1 MLLTAVLITSLL
13 SAAPAPASAPAQASQ
28 QDSLKG
34 YPAWARAL
42 GERYLLGQTAVF
54 VLHGNVN
61 DLQATPEEGG
71 RHSYDMLRGFLA
83 RSLFGSRDLVL
94 LYDPASGIVGTEEQ
108 TVADLKKALGEKLR
122 GHTTM
127 PRVPSQALPWLHD
140 YLRRRLAAERSIALI
155 ITDADAVLPP
165 GALARLSEADRQAV
179 VTVRNWATQDAFVSA
194 DFSVVLVTERLQ
206 DIAATLTRA
215 PHVGVYEVPRPS
227 EQERLDLVR
236 ERLREPAVSAWVPLP
251 AERIAQ
257 LTEGFLLRD
266 VSAMLYHASRAQ
278 TPLTEESIAKHR
290 TQVAAPAGPAPA
302 KGSPR

>member
-13 SAAPAPASAPAQASQ
+13 SAAPAPAQARP

-61 DLQATPEEGG
+61 DLHATPEDGG

-83 RSLFGSRDLVL
+83 RSLFGSRELVL
-94 LYDPASGIVGTEEQ
+94 LYDPASGILGTEEP
-108 TVADLKKALGEKLR
+108 TVADLKKALGEKLQ
-122 GHTTM
+122 GLTTM
-127 PRVPSQALPWLHD
+127 PRLPSQALPWLHD
-140 YLRRRLAAERSIALI
+140 YLRRRLAAQRSVALI
-155 ITDADAVLPP
+155 ITDADAVVPP
-165 GALARLSEADRQAV
+165 GELARLPEADRQAV

-194 DFSVVLVTERLQ
+194 DLSVVLVTERLQ
-206 DIAATLTRA
+206 DIAAALTRA
-215 PHVGVYEVPRPS
+215 PHVGVYEVPLPS

-236 ERLREPAVSAWVPLP
+236 ERLLEPGLSAWVPLP

-290 TQVAAPAGPAPA
+290 TQAAAPAGPAPA
-302 KGSPR
+302 KDSPR